1 MAELRRP
8 LAAQMGFDA
17 GFFVAVNRRRTR
29 DRLPSSGAFMPL
41 STLQTCRG
49 LALLALLWPQ
59 LLTAAAQELPVP
71 QTSTVDFA
79 RDIRP
84 ILAKRCVHCHG
95 PDEGSREAG
104 LRLDTPQAA
113 TAVLESG
120 QRALVPGQPQASE
133 LIRRVSAAGGERMPP
148 EGKPLAPEEIE
159 LLRRWVLDGGNYTSH
174 WAYVPPRRPAMPQ
187 VRDTAWPRGAIDRFV
202 LARLEAEGLAPAA
215 AAEPAVLLRRV
226 HLDLTGLPPAAE
238 EVEAFERDPSP
249 AAYQAVVDK
258 LLAAPQFGE
267 KWARQWLDLA
277 GYADS
282 NGYQHDA
289 VRTNW
294 PWRDWVIRALN
305 ADMPFDE
312 FTIAQ
317 VAGDLAAGV
326 PETPPV
332 RNHSPDD
339 LRLATAFFRHTPFNA
354 AGDSIAEEV
363 RANLLFDRVSKVGT
377 VWLGTTLECAQCHSH
392 KFDPVTITDYYRLFA
407 YFNAAVTEF
416 DRSGK
421 EVRKRFQPPAMVEVP
436 LAGEPLAKY
445 EALRGELTAV
455 TKELDAV
462 SPDAVSRQPAWEE
475 TAKNDPDVPVD
486 IRRLLDRP
494 PGERKPEEV
503 EDIKKH
509 YLSVAPET
517 KELVARRKQ
526 LTNAVR
532 RAGPPRVLVLADDP
546 APRTTHLLRRG
557 DYREPAE
564 PVAPGA
570 PEWLHPMPADTP
582 PNRLGLAQWLVDP
595 AHPLTARVTVN
606 RWWGEIFGRGIVPTT
621 DDFGTQGEL
630 PTHPELLDWLALE
643 FAAGER
649 PWSMKHILRLI
660 VTSATYCQSSSAG
673 PEQFRRDPHNE
684 WLARGPRVRL
694 DAELI
699 RDQALAVSGRLTRRV
714 GGPPAYPPQPAKLW
728 DEITG
733 NEDGSYP
740 EARGAERFRRG
751 IYTVFRRGAPY
762 PSLQALD
769 WPERSVCVASRRRT
783 NTPSQA
789 LVLLNDPAFLE
800 LYAAFARRILDCAGD
815 ERRKITWAVR
825 TCVAR
830 PPREEEI
837 RVLTDL
843 VEKKR
848 REFAADPRRM
858 EQFLAQLNVPREEH
872 GVELAAWSL
881 VSQTLLNL
889 DETINRN

>member
-1 MAELRRP
+1 
-8 LAAQMGFDA
+8 
-17 GFFVAVNRRRTR
+17 
-29 DRLPSSGAFMPL
+29 MPL
-41 STLQTCRG
+41 SKLRNCRG
-49 LALLALLWPQ
+49 LALLALLWPR
-59 LLTAAAQELPVP
+59 LLTAAEHELPAP
-71 QTSTVDFA
+71 RSSAVDFA
-79 RDIRP
+79 REIRP

-104 LRLDTPQAA
+104 LRLDTPEGA
-113 TAVLESG
+113 TAVLDSG
-120 QRALVPGQPQASE
+120 QRAIVPGQPAASE
-133 LIRRVSAAGGERMPP
+133 LIRRVTAAGAERMPP
-148 EGKPLAPEEIE
+148 EGKPLTPDEIE
-159 LLRRWVLDGGNYTSH
+159 LLGRWVLDGGHYTSH

-187 VRDTAWPRGAIDRFV
+187 VRDTEWPRGAIDRFV
-202 LARLEAEGLAPAA
+202 LARLEAEGLKPAA
-215 AAEPAVLLRRV
+215 TAEAAVLLRRV

-238 EVEAFERDPSP
+238 EIEAFEHDPSP

-282 NGYQHDA
+282 NGYQGDA

-305 ADMPFDE
+305 EDMPFDE

-317 VAGDLAAGV
+317 VAGDLAASAA
-326 PETPPV
+326 ETHPF
-332 RNHSPDD
+332 RNQSRDD

-363 RANLLFDRVSKVGT
+363 RANQLFDRVSKVGA

-392 KFDPVTITDYYRLFA
+392 KFDPVSITDYYRLFA
-407 YFNAAVTEF
+407 YFNAAANEF
-416 DRSGK
+416 DRSAK
-421 EVRKRFQPPAMVEVP
+421 EVRKRFQPPALMEVP
-436 LAGEPLAKY
+436 LEDAARATY

-455 TKELDAV
+455 TEELDAV
-462 SPDAVSRQPAWEE
+462 RPDVVSRQAAWEA
-475 TAKNDPDVPVD
+475 TAKDDPDVPVD

-494 PGERKPEEV
+494 PGERKPKEV
-503 EDIKKH
+503 EDIEKH

-517 KELVARRKQ
+517 KELVDRRKQ

-532 RAGPPRVLVLADDP
+532 RAGPPRVLVLAEDP
-546 APRTTHLLRRG
+546 APRTTHVLRRG
-557 DYREPAE
+557 NYQEPGE
-564 PVAPGA
+564 PVAPGV
-570 PEWLHPMPADTP
+570 PEWLHPLPADASP
-582 PNRLGLAQWLVDP
+582 SRIGLAKWLVDP

-606 RWWGEIFGRGIVPTT
+606 RWWGEIFGRGIVPTS

-660 VTSATYCQSSSAG
+660 VTSATYCQSSSA
-673 PEQFRRDPHNE
+673 PAEQFRRDPHNE
-684 WLARGPRVRL
+684 LLARGPRLRL

-699 RDQALAVSGRLTRRV
+699 RDQALAVSGRLARRV

-740 EARGAERFRRG
+740 EAQGADRYRRG

-769 WPERSVCVASRRRT
+769 WPERSVCVARRRRT

-800 LYAAFARRILDCAGD
+800 LYAAFARRILDCDGD
-815 ERRKITWAVR
+815 DRQKLTWAIR

-830 PPREEEI
+830 RPRDEEL

-848 REFAADPRRM
+848 REFAVDPRRA
-858 EQFLAQLNVPREEH
+858 EQFLEQLNVPREDH
-872 GVELAAWSL
+872 SIDLAAWSL

-889 DETINRN
+889 DETITRN

>member
-1 MAELRRP
+1 
-8 LAAQMGFDA
+8 
-17 GFFVAVNRRRTR
+17 
-29 DRLPSSGAFMPL
+29 MPL

-49 LALLALLWPQ
+49 LALVVLLWPP
-59 LLTAAAQELPVP
+59 LLTAAAQEIPVP
-71 QTSTVDFA
+71 RTSAVDFA

-95 PDEGSREAG
+95 PDEASREAG
-104 LRLDTPQAA
+104 LRLDTREGA

-120 QRALVPGQPQASE
+120 QRAIVPGQPQASE
-133 LIRRVSAAGGERMPP
+133 LIRRVTAAGGAERMPP
-148 EGKPLAPEEIE
+148 EGKPLTGEEIQ
-159 LLRRWVLDGGNYTSH
+159 LLRRWIQDGGNFASH
-174 WAYVPPRRPAMPQ
+174 WAYVPPRRPALPQ

-202 LARLEAEGLAPAA
+202 LARLEAAGLAAAA

-238 EVEAFERDPSP
+238 EVEAFELDPSP
-249 AAYQAVVDK
+249 AAYEAVVDK

-305 ADMPFDE
+305 EDMPFDE

-317 VAGDLAAGV
+317 VAGDLAAGA
-326 PETPPV
+326 PETHPV
-332 RNHSPDD
+332 RNQSPDD

-363 RANLLFDRVSKVGT
+363 RANLLFDRVSKVGS

-455 TKELDAV
+455 TKELDAAR
-462 SPDAVSRQPAWEE
+462 PDAVARQPAWEE
-475 TAKNDPDVPVD
+475 TAKDHPDVPVD

-494 PGERKPEEV
+494 PGERKPAEV
-503 EDIKKH
+503 EDIEKH

-526 LTNAVR
+526 LTAAVR

-606 RWWGEIFGRGIVPTT
+606 RWWGEIFGRGIVPST

-660 VTSATYCQSSSAG
+660 VTSATYCQSSAAG
-673 PEQFRRDPHNE
+673 AEQFRRDPHNE

-699 RDQALAVSGRLTRRV
+699 RDQALAVSGRLTRHV

-769 WPERSVCVASRRRT
+769 WPERSVCVARRSRT

-815 ERRKITWAVR
+815 ERQKITWAIR

-830 PPREEEI
+830 RPREEEI

-848 REFAADPRRM
+848 RAFAADPRRM
-858 EQFLAQLNVPREEH
+858 EQFLVQLNVPREEH
-872 GVELAAWSL
+872 GIELATWSL

-889 DETINRN
+889 DETITRN